1 MESNKSLSQSE
12 QELVDHIQAE
22 NANSPGFT
30 VVEDID
36 HWRRMEV
43 TSVESYRRYM
53 TACYVV
59 DVHKEVWGYKPDWS
73 HLMTLTSRELNQFA
87 EELSVQANRQ
97 SEMDAQEEEDNA
109 KDFEALVE
117 KTMESGAKDRQTA
130 LRWVLDAELDTEDP
144 QCWTGDYATWKLRLP
159 GRYRAIVE
167 EVFAA

>member
-22 NANSPGFT
+22 NGVRLGLT
-30 VVEDID
+30 VVDDIE
-36 HWRRMEV
+36 HWRGYGI
-43 TSVESYRRYM
+43 TSVEAYTRYN

-59 DVHKEVWGYKPDWS
+59 DVHKEVWGHKPDWS

-87 EELSVQANRQ
+87 EELSVQANLQ